1 MLGKIEGRRRRGWQ
15 RMRWLN
21 GITDSMELSLSKLW
35 ELVMDREAWRAVIH
49 RVVKS
54 RTTEQLNW
62 DTHVWC
68 IFILYLILDV
78 KFLQGRNSFSRVC
91 SLFSKA
97 FLALSVPVKSK
108 SELRRI
114 IHNTSSNT
122 QGIYYVKGVTGK
134 KLSILLQ
141 VSLWPYHPHAI
152 SFDLL
157 QVIH

>member
-1 MLGKIEGRRRRGWQ
+1 
-15 RMRWLN
+15 
-21 GITDSMELSLSKLW
+21 
-35 ELVMDREAWRAVIH
+35 MDREAWHAVIH

-62 DTHVWC
+62 DMHVWC

-97 FLALSVPVKSK
+97 LLALSVPVKRK
-108 SELRRI
+108 SELRGI
-114 IHNTSSNT
+114 IHNTTSNT

-134 KLSILLQ
+134 KLSTLLQ
-141 VSLWPYHPHAI
+141 VRLWPYHPECTQYHLI
-152 SFDLL
+152 YYKLFTKGKLSVHFYNDPSLGKLL
-157 QVIH
+157 LGSEH